1 MGTIEATVDSNV
13 AKLQAQLAAWGAKL
27 DELASK
33 TEQAQV
39 DAKADYRKRLED
51 QRTQCS
57 TMLDRLDEFRRAG
70 SRDWETVRS
79 GIENACKDLDVA
91 FRQLTAERED
101 NSRPG
106 TDE

>member
-1 MGTIEATVDSNV
+1 MGTIEATVDNNV

-33 TEQAQV
+33 TEQAKA

-51 QRTQCS
+51 LREQCS
-57 TMLDRLDEFRRAG
+57 TAQDRLDEFRRAG

-79 GIENACKDLDVA
+79 GIEDAWKDLDVA
-91 FRQLTAERED
+91 FQQLTR
-101 NSRPG
+101 
-106 TDE
+106 